1 MERIR
6 LKLQGF
12 CCTVQDIDSANNS
25 SDYLSQ
31 HSISAA
37 EED

>member
-1 MERIR
+1 MEKLR

-12 CCTVQDIDSANNS
+12 CYTVEQVHDASNP

-31 HSISAA
+31 HSISAT
-37 EED
+37 